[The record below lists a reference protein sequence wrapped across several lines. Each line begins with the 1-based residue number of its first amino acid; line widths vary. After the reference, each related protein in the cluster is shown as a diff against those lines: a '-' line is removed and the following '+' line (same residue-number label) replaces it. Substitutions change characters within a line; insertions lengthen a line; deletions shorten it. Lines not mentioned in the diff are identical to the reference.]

1 MHHSRGL
8 RGVAALSYQP
18 MVADWPLRLPSLLAA
33 ASLGG
38 SVVTRAA
45 AVVTA
50 WTGRRHGGVCRAAS
64 AVLGA
69 ARPGRSAPVREPSG
83 RSEATVAG
91 PLRWRRLLAALGQR
105 SRPVQPSVRPPAG
118 RAGRCPPVGEPERR
132 PVAAHCGGRAVPC
145 GARSRR
151 CIGSTQR
158 TSCADSW
165 SCLACGSCIL

>member
-91 PLRWRRLLAALGQR
+91 PLRWRRLQRWASVAA
-105 SRPVQPSVRPPAG
+105 AG
-118 RAGRCPPVGEPERR
+118 ASSCCCAPRR
-132 PVAAHCGGRAVPC
+132 P
-145 GARSRR
+145 RS
-151 CIGSTQR
+151 T
-158 TSCADSW
+158 
-165 SCLACGSCIL
+165 L